1 MIIFNAQIDNYT
13 NITEITQGD
22 NRIVKTD
29 FTITLQGYLVPK
41 SINKE
46 LAKQS
51 QKSFSRSTV
60 IFNNELSVIKTSGP
74 PRGRVDSSG
83 GVYNFITD
91 GIGFAAIGEDF
102 IIF

>member
-1 MIIFNAQIDNYT
+1 MKNVFKTNENDPKKFKFNAQIDNYT

-46 LAKQS
+46 LTKQT
-51 QKSFSRSTV
+51 QKFFSRSTV
-60 IFNNELSVIKTSGP
+60 IFKDELIVGS
-74 PRGRVDSSG
+74 
-83 GVYNFITD
+83 D
-91 GIGFAAIGEDF
+91 GK
-102 IIF
+102 